1 MNGSYLGNVKI
12 YCRQK
17 DNKCNLHCKL
27 SHIMIG
33 KSKRPIVT
41 KIKFAQRRDGFK
53 MMLKRW
59 AVVKPCKVLK
69 AMLKNCRPL
78 S

>member
-1 MNGSYLGNVKI
+1 MNGAYLGNVKI
-12 YCRQK
+12 HCRQK

-27 SHIMIG
+27 SHIMID
-33 KSKRPIVT
+33 KSKKATVT
-41 KIKFAQRRDGFK
+41 RDKEQRRDGFK

-69 AMLKNCRPL
+69 VMLKNCQPL